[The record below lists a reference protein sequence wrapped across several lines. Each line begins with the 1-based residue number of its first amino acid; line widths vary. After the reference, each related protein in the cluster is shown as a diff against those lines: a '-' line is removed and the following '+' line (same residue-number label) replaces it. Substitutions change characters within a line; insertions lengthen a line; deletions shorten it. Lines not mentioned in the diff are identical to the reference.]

1 MAETTN
7 MMNGAT
13 APAAPEAAAPAVP
26 EQAKALA
33 ADPKMDAFARKER
46 QLRRMQQELQA
57 EKQQMTKRAQEYE
70 TGYISKSRLKDDFW
84 GVLNEAGIDQES
96 FTQQLINQPNMN
108 DPTTRALMSKLK
120 QLEEK
125 QSAAERANQDAT
137 ERQYKQ
143 AVQQISNEVKQL
155 VDSNDAYETIKT
167 MAAQDA
173 VVELIE
179 QTFTSTGNLM
189 DIDEAAKQV
198 EEYLLGEA
206 RKYTQLKKLQKPIS
220 EQQSQAPSVSA
231 QKQPG
236 HQVQIKT
243 LTNAVPTQP
252 AKRMSDKER
261 RERALAAFHGQL
273 KG

>member
-1 MAETTN
+1 MAETNN
-7 MMNGAT
+7 MMNGAAAPVAPET
-13 APAAPEAAAPAVP
+13 APVAAPEV
-26 EQAKALA
+26 AKAP

-46 QLRRMQQELQA
+46 QLRKMQQELIS
-57 EKQQMTKRAQEYE
+57 EKQRMTQKAQEYE
-70 TGYISKSRLKDDFW
+70 TGYIPKSRLKDDFW
-84 GVLNEAGIDQES
+84 GVLAEAGIDQES

-125 QSAAERANQDAT
+125 QTASERASQDAT

-189 DIDEAAKQV
+189 DIDEAARQV
-198 EEYLLGEA
+198 EEYLLNEG
-206 RKYTQLKKLQKPIS
+206 RKFTQLKKLQKPTS
-220 EQQSQAPSVSA
+220 EQQQQAPNVQQ
-231 QKQPG
+231 QKPAGQNN
-236 HQVQIKT
+236 IKT